1 MASNNVIKIDLSSV
15 TSASFIVTLP
25 NSVDD
30 VDGQVQFFDHNQD
43 SHAVELRQEDDKLY
57 VRVTPR
63 EQVAPIVAE
72 RDGSTAITIKRE
84 EREVEAVA
92 EAANDVLLI
101 VGEDGLA
108 RNMRPEE
115 QGLALPP
122 VKAEPVE
129 EEAADRS
136 STTPDVDMFAAEVPL
151 ANIDSDEAAADTP
164 AHKHDTRY
172 QRRRQQEQQQQ
183 QRGHRDSTSPAR
195 FHSRPH
201 VHVHSRAA
209 IPPRQRRK
217 LQRLARAVLEILED

>member
-72 RDGSTAITIKRE
+72 RDGSTVITIKRE
-84 EREVEAVA
+84 EREVEAVV
-92 EAANDVLLI
+92 ENANDILLI

-108 RNMRPEE
+108 RNMRPQEL
-115 QGLALPP
+115 GLALPP

-151 ANIDSDEAAADTP
+151 ANIDSDGAAANTS

-172 QRRRQQEQQQQ
+172 QRRR
-183 QRGHRDSTSPAR
+183 
-195 FHSRPH
+195 
-201 VHVHSRAA
+201 
-209 IPPRQRRK
+209 
-217 LQRLARAVLEILED
+217 

>member
-72 RDGSTAITIKRE
+72 RDGSTVITIKRE
-84 EREVEAVA
+84 EREVEAVV
-92 EAANDVLLI
+92 ENANDILLV

-108 RNMRPEE
+108 RNMRPQEL
-115 QGLALPP
+115 GLALPP

-151 ANIDSDEAAADTP
+151 ANIDSDGAAANTS

-183 QRGHRDSTSPAR
+183 RDHRDSRSPSR

-217 LQRLARAVLEILED
+217 LQRLARAVLDILED